1 MDFMRVALSVANKGA
16 EEGEI
21 PVGAVIVQAGK
32 VIASAHNLVERH
44 KDPTLHAEMLVISEA
59 CKATGSKYLRD
70 CDLYVTLEP
79 CAMCAAAISFARIG
93 RLFYGAR
100 DSKRGAIEG
109 NLSFF
114 NRAEEPYVRPYE
126 VYDSLLEK
134 ETGQIISEFF
144 KRLREA

>member
-1 MDFMRVALSVANKGA
+1 MDFMRAALSMANKGS
-16 EEGEI
+16 EEGEV
-21 PVGAVIVQAGK
+21 PVGAIIVQAGTP
-32 VIASAHNLVERH
+32 IASAHNLVERY
-44 KDPTLHAEMLVISEA
+44 KNPILHAEILAISEA
-59 CKATGSKYLRD
+59 CKLTGSKYLRD

-100 DSKRGAIEG
+100 DFKRGAIEG

-126 VYDSLLEK
+126 VYESLLEK
-134 ETGQIISEFF
+134 ETGQVISEFF
-144 KRLREA
+144 KGLRKA